1 MSRSAVLSV
10 LMSLTFGAS
19 SAAAVEPSSS
29 TTALQIAPTPRVL
42 RVCADPNSLPYSN
55 ARGEGFENQLAQLV
69 AKDLGLTLQYF
80 WWAQRRGFFRN
91 GLLAGRCDVVMGIV
105 SGFELTLTTRPYYRS
120 SYVVVQRGGTP
131 PIRSLDDPA
140 LREHRIGVQLIGDDG
155 TNPPPAHA
163 LGRRG
168 IVDNVVGFLVY
179 GDYTSEAPQRPI
191 ISAVE
196 DGAVDL
202 AIVWGPLAGYY
213 AKRTRVP
220 LDLHPLTPQAD
231 GDLALTFSVCLGVRR
246 DDQALKARLDRVLAR
261 RQRTIDALLD
271 SYGVPRLPLAEVP

>member
-1 MSRSAVLSV
+1 MSRWAAVS
-10 LMSLTFGAS
+10 MSLLVLGSSS
-19 SAAAVEPSSS
+19 SAGVEPSSPP
-29 TTALQIAPTPRVL
+29 AQVAPAPRVL

-55 ARGEGFENQLAQLV
+55 ARGEGFENHLAELV
-69 AKDLGLTLQYF
+69 ARELGLSLEYF

-105 SGFELTLTTRPYYRS
+105 SGFELTLTTQPYYRS

-131 PIRSLDDPA
+131 AIRSLDDPA
-140 LREHRIGVQLIGDDG
+140 LRERTIGVQLIGDDG

-168 IVDNVVGFLVY
+168 IVNNVVGFLVY
-179 GDYTSEAPQRPI
+179 GDYRSEAPERPI
-191 ISAVE
+191 INAVE

-213 AKRTRVP
+213 ANRARVP
-220 LDLHPLTPQAD
+220 LELHPLTPEAD
-231 GDLALTFSVCLGVRR
+231 GDLALTFAVSLGVRR
-246 DDQALKARLDRVLAR
+246 EDRALKDRLDRVIAR
-261 RQRTIDALLD
+261 RQRTIEALLD
-271 SYGVPRLPLAEVP
+271 RYGVPRLPLGEPH